1 MAGFRQL
8 VREAVSLY
16 GGTKQDLARRI
27 GVTPPELS
35 RMLNGPKLA
44 DIPTCLRLAHATD
57 QNPSALLHAAKHG
70 EAVSLI
76 EALYG
81 SAAVQRKLTP
91 DEIVLLA
98 NWRVLTRTHQRA
110 VRDVVAAVAGRD
122 EERRRGPGRRRRR
135 VAGAGLPRRRG
146 RRPA

>member
-8 VREAVSLY
+8 VREAVRLY

-44 DIPTCLRLAHATD
+44 DIPTCLRLANATD
-57 QNPSALLHAAKHG
+57 QNPSALLHAAEHG
-70 EAVSLI
+70 EAVTLI
-76 EALYG
+76 ETLYG
-81 SAAVQRKLTP
+81 SAAVRRTLTP
-91 DEIVLLA
+91 DEGVLLA

-122 EERRRGPGRRRRR
+122 EERRRGPAR
-135 VAGAGLPRRRG
+135 AHKK
-146 RRPA
+146 PAPAR